1 MVHGIQEWFMDVH
14 GMLMYNKFVLEN
26 ANVLTTFKLIKA
38 PMVGSSAPNL
48 DCRPVDPLAGTE
60 TVKQDKQI

>member
-1 MVHGIQEWFMDVH
+1 MVHGCSWHVD
-14 GMLMYNKFVLEN
+14 GMLMFVLEN

>member
-1 MVHGIQEWFMDVH
+1 
-14 GMLMYNKFVLEN
+14 MLMFVLEN